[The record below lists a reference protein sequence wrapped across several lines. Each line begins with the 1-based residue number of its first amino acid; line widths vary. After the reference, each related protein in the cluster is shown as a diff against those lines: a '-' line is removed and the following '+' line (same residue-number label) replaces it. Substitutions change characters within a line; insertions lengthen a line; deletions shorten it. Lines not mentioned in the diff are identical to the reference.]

1 MRRTLLAVFA
11 HPDDESF
18 ATGGTL
24 ARYARAGVR
33 VVLGCATRGEA
44 GIVHEEGVP
53 QPEDMGR
60 VREEELRCA
69 CRVLGVEEL
78 RFLGYRDSGMAGA
91 PDNQDPR
98 ALIQADPEEVVSR
111 ILGLFR
117 EFRPE
122 VVITFGPDGGYGHP
136 DHVAVHRYVRLAW
149 ERAAEPEGP
158 PRKLYLL
165 ARPRSALRRLRQKM
179 WELGM
184 VDRPPDEEEIERFGL
199 PDEQVTTRL
208 DIRPYLEIK
217 QQALRCHRTQ
227 LAPTSPWLRL
237 PPQEMAELWG
247 YEWFTLAAAR
257 GVATRGLEDDLFAG
271 LE

>member
-1 MRRTLLAVFA
+1 MRRTLLALFA

-44 GIVHEEGVP
+44 GIVHEEGMP

-91 PDNQDPR
+91 PDNDHPL
-98 ALIQADPEEVVSR
+98 ALIRADPEEVVSR
-111 ILGLFR
+111 LLVLFG
-117 EFRPE
+117 EFHPE

-136 DHVAVHRYVRLAW
+136 DHVAIHNFVRLAW
-149 ERAAEPEGP
+149 ERASETGHP
-158 PRKLYLL
+158 PRKLYFL

-179 WELGM
+179 WELGLI
-184 VDRPPDEEEIERFGL
+184 DRPPDEEEIERFGL
-199 PDEQVTTRL
+199 PDDQVTTRL

-217 QQALRCHRTQ
+217 RQALRCHRTQ
-227 LAPTSPWLRL
+227 LPPKSPWLRL
-237 PPQEMAELWG
+237 PPEEMAELWG
-247 YEWFTLAAAR
+247 DEWFTLAATR
-257 GVATRGLEDDLFAG
+257 GVPFQAFEDDLFAG